1 MTNSFCKK
9 TMRIL
14 APIFTIAIMLGLTA
28 CGGAKESEKT
38 ELPTVELIVSAAA
51 SLTDAFQ
58 EIQELYAKEAT
69 NVKLNFN
76 FAASGALQQQI
87 EQGAPVDIFLSAS
100 PKNLDPLVE
109 SGLIA
114 EDQHQSL
121 LGNEL
126 TVVTSVDE
134 ETSIQ
139 DVKDLLNDQFVKV
152 AIGIPESVPAGKYTQ
167 EALTNAGAWDELQA
181 KMVQAKDV
189 RQVLQYVETGNAEA
203 GFVYKTDALSS
214 DKVKV
219 AYTVDPST
227 YSPVIYPIGII
238 KATNHEEEA
247 KALYDYLQSKEA
259 LDVFEKYG
267 FSNPNA
273 Q

>member
-1 MTNSFCKK
+1 MTRLFDEKA
-9 TMRIL
+9 MRFL
-14 APIFTIAIMLGLTA
+14 ALFFTIALVLSLAA
-28 CGGAKESEKT
+28 CGGTKEARNT
-38 ELPTVELIVSAAA
+38 EVPAVELTVSAAA
-51 SLTDAFQ
+51 SLTDALQ
-58 EIQELYAKEAT
+58 EIQELYAKEAP
-69 NVKLNFN
+69 NVKLSFN

-87 EQGAPVDIFLSAS
+87 EQGAPVDVFLSAS

-109 SGLIA
+109 SGWIA

-126 TVVTSVDE
+126 TVVTAADE
-134 ETSIQ
+134 AASIQ
-139 DVKDLLNDQFVKV
+139 DVKDLLKDPFVKV
-152 AIGIPESVPAGKYTQ
+152 AIGIPESVPAGKYAQ
-167 EALTNAGAWDELQA
+167 EALTNAGVWDELQA

-219 AYTVDPST
+219 AHTVDQSAYT
-227 YSPVIYPIGII
+227 PVIYPIGIM
-238 KATNHEEEA
+238 KETSHPEEA
-247 KALYDYLQSKEA
+247 KALYDYLQTKEA
-259 LDVFEKYG
+259 LDVFVKYG
-267 FSNPNA
+267 FSSPIA